1 MVGRV
6 SLIPFHSSFDV
17 LNLMKYYL
25 QSWRDTRR
33 TNVDEVLAIK
43 VLILTGE

>member
-1 MVGRV
+1 
-6 SLIPFHSSFDV
+6 
-17 LNLMKYYL
+17 L

-43 VLILTGE
+43 VLILTGEWRIGGD